1 MDGTPKKRAAKVGH
15 RKSRNGC
22 TRCKIRR
29 VKCNEVRP
37 VCSHCQRLGLDC
49 AWPENQP
56 TATPFYTSPYAHTR
70 SQSHSYHSP
79 SSGGGASLS
88 NLSTASTE
96 FGENSSGGGD
106 GHSPN
111 EQDAQR
117 FSAMLQTW
125 SQNVK
130 HEATSSQAAP
140 PPPTSNLAL
149 LLDGSGVTASDTRSA
164 IATEAES
171 EGLMPES
178 RERRMLEVHLM
189 ENYIANLGMPFP
201 GAPADWS
208 EIWHKKVPPMARRY
222 DNVLFAVMSHSATH
236 LLRQEPRNHYLFR
249 ARQAYLVAAMRV
261 QRRMIG
267 TLTLDSADAVCI
279 SALFML
285 SQAFAMLDERNIEPY
300 TTPMDWLRL
309 GNGAGAVIWMSVEA
323 MTRAHEPDKSV
334 MYKIATAEPRM
345 GFDESYFDASNREQF
360 KDLLSQDLPSGDDW
374 DDADTRDAYEKT
386 LSYVGCLQ
394 LAKDRGEPIHII
406 SRRMQG
412 FTMVMP
418 PRFVDFV
425 AERRPRALVILAH
438 FFAVVSRFTGGAWWL
453 GGEDGKPPIATREL
467 RGLQQIIPPEWM
479 PHMVWPMRTA
489 GLWPRE

>member
-1 MDGTPKKRAAKVGH
+1 MDGAPKKRAAKVGH

-22 TRCKIRR
+22 TRCKLRR
-29 VKCNEVRP
+29 VKP
-37 VCSHCQRLGLDC
+37 GLLLHTSSH
-49 AWPENQP
+49 
-56 TATPFYTSPYAHTR
+56 AHPGTYP
-70 SQSHSYHSP
+70 QSYHSP
-79 SSGGGASLS
+79 SPGSVVSPS
-88 NLSTASTE
+88 NYSTGRTE
-96 FGENSSGGGD
+96 FGETSPGES
-106 GHSPN
+106 HSPN

-130 HEATSSQAAP
+130 QEATTSQSAAP
-140 PPPTSNLAL
+140 RPTSSNLAM
-149 LLDGSGVTASDTRSA
+149 LLDGSGVTMSDTKSA

-189 ENYIANLGMPFP
+189 ENYISNLGMPFP
-201 GAPADWS
+201 GAPLDWS
-208 EIWHKKVPPMARRY
+208 QIWRKKVPVMARRY
-222 DNVLFAVMSHSATH
+222 DNVLFAVMSQSATH
-236 LLRQEPRNHYLFR
+236 LLRQEPRNHDLFR
-249 ARQAYLVAAMRV
+249 ARQAYLVSAMRV
-261 QRRMIG
+261 QRRMIS

-285 SQAFAMLDERNIEPY
+285 AQAFAMLDERALEPY

-309 GNGAGAVIWMSVEA
+309 GNGAGAVIWMSVQA
-323 MTRAHEPDKSV
+323 MIRSGVPDQSI
-334 MYKIATAEPRM
+334 MYNIATAEPRM
-345 GFDESYFDASNREQF
+345 GFNESYFDACNREIF

-374 DDADTRDAYEKT
+374 SDADTREAYEKT
-386 LSYVGCLQ
+386 LSYIGCLQ
-394 LAKDRGEPIHII
+394 LALDNGEPIHIL

-425 AERRPRALVILAH
+425 DERRPRALVILAH
-438 FFAVVSRFTGGAWWL
+438 FFAVVSQFKGGAWWF
-453 GGEDGKPPIATREL
+453 GGEDGKPPIAKREL
-467 RGLQQIIPPEWM
+467 QGLQRIIPPEWT

-489 GLWPRE
+489 GLWS

>member
-1 MDGTPKKRAAKVGH
+1 MDSAPKKRAAKVGH

-37 VCSHCQRLGLDC
+37 PLPTTITTPSSTL
-49 AWPENQP
+49 QP
-56 TATPFYTSPYAHTR
+56 GPFYASSQAHSR
-70 SQSHSYHSP
+70 SP
-79 SSGGGASLS
+79 SSGGGVSLS
-88 NLSTASTE
+88 TFSTASTD
-96 FGENSSGGGD
+96 FGDASSGD

-111 EQDAQR
+111 EQDALR

-130 HEATSSQAAP
+130 QEANTSHSAP
-140 PPPTSNLAL
+140 RPAPSSLAM

-189 ENYIANLGMPFP
+189 ENYISNLGMPFP
-201 GAPADWS
+201 GAPLDWS
-208 EIWHKKVPPMARRY
+208 QIWHRKVPPMARRY

-236 LLRQEPRNHYLFR
+236 LLRQEPRNHDLFR

-285 SQAFAMLDERNIEPY
+285 AQAFAMLDERNIEPY

-323 MTRAHEPDKSV
+323 MIKSGEPDKSV
-334 MYKIATAEPRM
+334 MYTIATSEPRM
-345 GFDESYFDASNREQF
+345 GFDESYFDASFREQF
-360 KDLLSQDLPSGDDW
+360 EDILNQDLPSGDDW
-374 DDADTRDAYEKT
+374 DDADTREAYEKT
-386 LSYVGCLQ
+386 LSYIGCLQ
-394 LAKDRGEPIHII
+394 QAKERGEPIHIL
-406 SRRMQG
+406 SRRVQG

-418 PRFVDFV
+418 PRFVDFI

-467 RGLQQIIPPEWM
+467 RGIQQIIPQEWM
-479 PHMVWPMRTA
+479 QHMVWPMRTA
-489 GLWPRE
+489 GLWS